1 MSAVE
6 YIAGTTLTTAAATVD
21 FTGIP
26 GNYTDL
32 ILTCAMGSSG
42 ATSGSYVRLNGD
54 TGSNFSSTLLYGT
67 GSAVGSNRQSNMVRA
82 ITTNRVPQNALGV
95 VVFQIMSYAN
105 TNVFKTWVTLGGDYS
120 QFVEC
125 SAALWRSTAAVTSI
139 TVTSDAGSN
148 VVAGSTFSLWG
159 VR

>member
-6 YIAGTTLTTAAATVD
+6 YIAGTTLTAAAATVD

-32 ILTCAMGSSG
+32 MLVCSMGSTG
-42 ATSGSYVRLNGD
+42 VTSGSYVRLNGD

-67 GSAVGSNRQSNMVRA
+67 GSVAGSNRQSSVVRA
-82 ITTNRVPQNALGV
+82 ITTNRIPQNALAPV
-95 VVFQIMSYAN
+95 AFHIMSYAS
-105 TNVFKTWVTLGGDYS
+105 TNVFKTWMTLGGDYS

-125 SAALWRSTAAVTSI
+125 SVALWRSTAAVTSI
-139 TVTSDAGSN
+139 TVTADPGTN
-148 VVAGSTFSLWG
+148 VVTGSTFSLWG